1 MQQISENLQSH
12 IDWIGVKRTTVTEG
26 TASQDA
32 PVRMLDYACGNGMAS
47 RVLKHFSVQL
57 AKILK
62 LIVMIQ
68 ALFPYVSEVRGID
81 VSDRLVEQYN
91 KSARSHGVPESQ
103 MFAIEGDL
111 AVPLTEAS
119 HPSLGSSDF
128 FQFDLIVIS
137 MALHHIDVPK
147 ELIERLVERLND
159 GGVVVIVDFTLD
171 QEGCQTQQSSKES
184 HSLQGDKEH
193 PAAHTV
199 MHDGFSKEDMDTM
212 LRCAGCNETDYL
224 VLDEPTKV
232 PAKIGGK
239 KQLFFARGKK

>member
-1 MQQISENLQSH
+1 MQQVSENLQSH
-12 IDWIGVKRTTVTEG
+12 IDWIGIKRTTATKG
-26 TASQDA
+26 MASHDA

-47 RVLKHFSVQL
+47 RVLSHFPIQL
-57 AKILK
+57 AKIVK

-147 ELIERLVERLND
+147 VLIERLVERLND

-171 QEGCQTQQSSKES
+171 QEGRQTQQSSKES

-212 LRCAGCNETDYL
+212 LRCAGCKEIGYL
-224 VLDEPTKV
+224 MLDEPTKV

>member
-1 MQQISENLQSH
+1 MPVE
-12 IDWIGVKRTTVTEG
+12 
-26 TASQDA
+26 TAWHHK
-32 PVRMLDYACGNGMAS
+32 YAS
-47 RVLKHFSVQL
+47 PFPVQL
-57 AKILK
+57 AKIVK

-137 MALHHIDVPK
+137 MALHHIEVPK
-147 ELIERLVERLND
+147 VLIERLVERLND
-159 GGVVVIVDFTLD
+159 GGVIVIVDFTLS
-171 QEGCQTQQSSKES
+171 QEGRQTQQPSKES
-184 HSLQGDKEH
+184 HSLQGNKDH

-199 MHDGFSKEDMDTM
+199 RHNGFSKEDMDTM
-212 LRCAGCNETDYL
+212 LRGAGCNEIGYL
-224 VLDEPTKV
+224 MLDEPSKV
-232 PAKIGGK
+232 PAEIGGQ